1 MQFNQRE
8 RRFPSA
14 TGLCDIVYRLWIPEE
29 PQAVLQIVH
38 GMAEHSQR
46 YADFAAFLAD
56 NGVLVSISD
65 LAGHGKSVGKDQPLG
80 FFGLK
85 NGWDALLQD
94 QRTLLDT
101 VRREFPGLPYILMG
115 HSMGSFIARSYAG
128 RDGKDFDAFIFSGTA
143 GTNPAIPIAKMLAR
157 REIRKNG
164 GREPSLL
171 LSRLSFGSYNK
182 AIPNA
187 RTDFDW
193 LTRDSGIV
201 DRYVE
206 DPLCGFP
213 FTAQAYKDFF
223 TVMNDLARHKD
234 YDKIRKDLPVLIT
247 SGALDPVGGEKACPL
262 VEAELKD
269 TGLADVTLLLYP
281 GDRHEILN
289 ENDREKVFA
298 DLKNW
303 FESKI

>member
-1 MQFNQRE
+1 MNKEHIQISSNDGK
-8 RRFPSA
+8 
-14 TGLCDIVYRLWIPEE
+14 TGLHVIVWTPDGE
-29 PQAVLQIVH
+29 PKAVVQLVH
-38 GMAEHSQR
+38 GMCEYIDR
-46 YADFAAFLAD
+46 YHDFAVYLNE
-56 NGVLVSISD
+56 NGFAVIGHDHL
-65 LAGHGKSVGKDQPLG
+65 GHGQSVTNESRLGYFADKDG
-80 FFGLK
+80 DK
-85 NGWDALLQD
+85 IVIDDMHAV
-94 QRTLLDT
+94 TLEAKK
-101 VRREFPGLPYILMG
+101 RWPGRKVFILG
-115 HSMGSFIARSYAG
+115 HSMGSFMVRRYITKYSADV
-128 RDGKDFDAFIFSGTA
+128 DGTVIMGTGQNPAALTGVGKTLSQITA
-143 GTNPAIPIAKMLAR
+143 G
-157 REIRKNG
+157 IRGPYHKSGLLNSLTLG
-164 GREPSLL
+164 NNNKPFEPS
-171 LSRLSFGSYNK
+171 
-182 AIPNA
+182 
-187 RTDFDW
+187 RTPFDW
-193 LTRDSGIV
+193 LSCNEENV
-201 DRYVE
+201 DRYIA